1 MSTAGQ
7 YRLRVRSIAL
17 LIALAAASPGGL
29 RAQGATATLAGR
41 VIDAESR
48 APVPGVRVEL
58 ARVDRIVETDSAGTF
73 RLAGLVP
80 ELATVRLVRIGYAPV
95 ERNVTLYPGRTVTV
109 EYAMTRE
116 AAVLPEVSVEGR
128 PAEYSG
134 SPIMAGF
141 EERRRMGGGVF
152 LDEAQ
157 LRRYESRRMADVLR
171 GASGIRV
178 LMDGQSAFVASNR
191 QQVRSIRTGPGLP
204 CYLDIIVDGEL
215 YWSMTRSQNRDD
227 GKAPNINSILA
238 TSELGAIEIYN
249 STASIPQKYRSIGNA
264 CGAIMFWTKRG
275 LAEKDP

>member
-1 MSTAGQ
+1 M
-7 YRLRVRSIAL
+7 AL
-17 LIALAAASPGGL
+17 LIALAAASSGGL
-29 RAQGATATLAGR
+29 QAQATTAILAGR

-58 ARVDRIVETDSAGTF
+58 ARADRNVETDSAGTF

-80 ELATVRLVRIGYAPV
+80 ELATVRLIRIGYAPV
-95 ERNVTLYPGRTVTV
+95 ERNVALYPGRTVTV

-157 LRRYESRRMADVLR
+157 LKRYEARRMSDVLR
-171 GASGIRV
+171 GASGIRLV
-178 LMDGQSAFVASNR
+178 VNGQSSFVASNR
-191 QQVRSIRTGPGLP
+191 QQVRSIRTGPNVA
-204 CYLDIIVDGEL
+204 CYLDILVDGEL
-215 YWSMTRSQNRDD
+215 YWSMTRSQNT
-227 GKAPNINSILA
+227 GGQAPNINSIVSI
-238 TSELGAIEIYN
+238 SELGAIEIYN
-249 STASIPQKYRSIGNA
+249 STAAIPQKYRSIGNA
-264 CGAIMFWTKRG
+264 CGAIMLWTKRG
-275 LAEKDP
+275 LTEKDPEGRG